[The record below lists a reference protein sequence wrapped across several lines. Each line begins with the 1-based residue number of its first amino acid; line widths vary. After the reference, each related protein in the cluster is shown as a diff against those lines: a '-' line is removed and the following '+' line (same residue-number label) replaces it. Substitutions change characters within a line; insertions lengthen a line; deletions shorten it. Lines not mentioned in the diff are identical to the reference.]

1 MKLNDLDEGIGD
13 SLKTAGRATAGLL
26 GRGLGAVAGS
36 AGQTAGTLGTAFARA
51 IGFDAS
57 QGEVGTVQKSIAKQK
72 FVGTFMQK
80 MIGFISST
88 SEAVKDDLLKIQQQQ
103 AQQQAAQQA
112 QQQGQPIPPPG
123 QIIVPQTYRARPKE
137 SIDFE
142 RLYTRIINEDQATD
156 QLIQQYASTIEKGIQ
171 SYMSGNLGNLVG
183 QVKSVS
189 QTIAQKIANGENY
202 SPDLE
207 NLGSAIFD
215 QYYSSERSKFTQ
227 THSAADIPLSSDGEQ
242 VLAALRNLSNKEQQV
257 VMQKLEKGGNLF

>member
-1 MKLNDLDEGIGD
+1 MKLNELDEGIGD

-103 AQQQAAQQA
+103 AVQQAQQQA
-112 QQQGQPIPPPG
+112 QQQGLPPPAPG
-123 QIIVPQTYRARPKE
+123 QIILPQTYRARPKE

-142 RLYTRIINEDQATD
+142 HLYKRILNEDQATD

-171 SYMSGNLGNLVG
+171 SYM
-183 QVKSVS
+183 
-189 QTIAQKIANGENY
+189 
-202 SPDLE
+202 
-207 NLGSAIFD
+207 
-215 QYYSSERSKFTQ
+215 
-227 THSAADIPLSSDGEQ
+227 
-242 VLAALRNLSNKEQQV
+242 
-257 VMQKLEKGGNLF
+257 